1 METYTQNL
9 FIVEDNPTIASNLMN
24 FLKTRFHQTLNITT
38 FMDGETALRNINNQT
53 AIVILDY
60 DLRGERADRLL
71 VDIKKINPNTE
82 VIVYSSDEEIGT
94 AIDAYRNGARKF
106 VRKGRNDLKRIFST
120 IYKILYYPVEVT
132 KRFFGLD
139 QLFAIF
145 VVEIL
150 YIAVVVY
157 IGLKLFAPNF

>member
-24 FLKTRFHQTLNITT
+24 FLKTRFNQTLNITT
-38 FMDGETALRNINNQT
+38 FMDGESVLRNIDNQT

-71 VDIKKINPNTE
+71 LDIKRINPNTE

-94 AIDAYRNGARKF
+94 AIEAYRNGARKF
-106 VRKGRNDLKRIFST
+106 VRKGRHGLRRIFSV
-120 IYKILYYPVEVT
+120 IHKILYYPVEVT
-132 KRFFGLD
+132 RRFFGLD

-145 VVEIL
+145 VVEVL
-150 YIAVVVY
+150 YIGIVVY
-157 IGLKLFAPNF
+157 IGLRLFT

>member
-1 METYTQNL
+1 METHTQNL
-9 FIVEDNPTIASNLMN
+9 FIVEDNPTIASNLMQ
-24 FLKTRFHQTLNITT
+24 FLKTRFNQSLNIRT
-38 FMDGETALRNINNQT
+38 FIDGDSALRNVDSQT

-106 VRKGRNDLKRIFST
+106 VHKGRHDLRRIFSA

-145 VVEIL
+145 VIEIL
-150 YIAVVVY
+150 YIGIVVY
-157 IGLKLFAPNF
+157 IGLQIFT

>member
-1 METYTQNL
+1 METHTQNL

-24 FLKTRFHQTLNITT
+24 YLKTRFSQTLNIST
-38 FMDGETALRNINNQT
+38 FSDGESVLRNIDHQT
-53 AIVILDY
+53 AVVILDY

-94 AIDAYRNGARKF
+94 AIDAYRKGATKF
-106 VRKGRNDLKRIFST
+106 VPKGKHSVKRLFSI

-145 VVEIL
+145 VIEIL
-150 YIAVVVY
+150 YIGIIVF
-157 IGLKLFAPNF
+157 IGLRLFT